1 MAALNALR
9 ELLADARSGDLS
21 FAGGHVS
28 ADTVIEW
35 LRSVMPPPLAEL
47 AEQLT
52 APATEDRST
61 EDSVVER
68 LQESLARR
76 RVCAVAEIAAELGCS
91 IPKLMA
97 DAAERPDM
105 FGVLEGAQPV
115 IFSVRQRGTM
125 LIEP

>member
-1 MAALNALR
+1 MGEGRGRRRAWWRYDENVYSTR
-9 ELLADARSGDLS
+9 RTFGNVSGES
-21 FAGGHVS
+21 QG
-28 ADTVIEW
+28 
-35 LRSVMPPPLAEL
+35 LAEL